1 VEVQWPSGR
10 HTEVTRPS
18 VGALILEEGSP

>member
-10 HTEVTRPS
+10 HTEVTRPPT
-18 VGALILEEGSP
+18 GALILEEGGP